1 MDGPETGLVRWS
13 PNASIDSF
21 LHVNLHHRVVQLYK
35 PTGYAKT
42 GLFEYQNV
50 SRHEDF
56 PTLTSFD
63 WSPTVSGVVAIG
75 TPTGV
80 VNLLKIDDDS
90 NAYVELNLKMSRT
103 CQAVAFSTSNLLAV
117 GLDRVRS
124 DRSLYIWDVNR
135 LSSSARPVDAASIGS
150 GATASAGGFPKDMEP
165 FGEPIEVREASVSVS
180 SVRFFEDNPS
190 TLVVG
195 IKGQGLRI
203 HDLRDPGL
211 HPLQFQTRCTNNL
224 AIDYADP
231 NYVASSALDH
241 PGIMVWDKRA
251 TSRSMASPLYLDAVD
266 VDELPWGGALRLDRA
281 VTPESEQAI
290 NESKASVI
298 RALRYC
304 RDHRGMLGVLSGSG
318 QLKVYETKHEYCP
331 PELIADHSPELL
343 EVRRSNEMDNQY
355 SDPRHKNERIVSFD
369 WVTIGSPAL
378 RPRVLV
384 LRANGSYD
392 ILEKP
397 SFTTTYPFKLIPW
410 TAPYRGLE
418 EGASYHAMMQ
428 FETNQATEVLYPVAF
443 EEALADIPIFA
454 SDATEIN
461 GAIQKAQKERA
472 AQIDADALAQAKT
485 SRLSPE
491 FYSAKT
497 VAKKLKILRAF
508 EKKHLRQPP
517 KKGAAQDARAGTAP
531 AAPTATAAATAA
543 STAGSLADLTDSTAS
558 LASVSGR
565 PLTSQELHESLLSST
580 LARQGFPSEAQAV
593 LDHVMLLR
601 AKERYLFHCARN
613 QEIVADD
620 PWLRDVWGWLGDAEA
635 AADGGDMTAH
645 YLDLSYM
652 GVAGIWFED
661 LGTNKDARI
670 YGIDPS
676 SSPSFPDASNWQRTI
691 SSICRKRGVRR
702 YEGVETR
709 KPHHRQLCLEICG
722 WGRPPA
728 SSLAANH
735 SGSDGADGSGETDT
749 ATERTTSYHTMAAA
763 QALFRGDNRQAVQIL
778 KMASTEHPELL
789 FVSLALQL
797 MGRRDEEGIK
807 NGAAGGGTVLG
818 ARGDRDQLDFDEA
831 LASKTDPYLRAISSL
846 IATGDWTTIAHQ
858 TSLPLRERVFVAV
871 RMFDDDQLSAWLR
884 DTLAEA
890 VRTGDVE
897 GLVLTGLT
905 EPAVDIWARY
915 VDKFHDVQT
924 ATLVM
929 SMAAPR
935 FVDDYRCT
943 AWRTAYRAYLQ
954 RHRAFFQRAKFEV
967 ESTKRSKG
975 AADGRPK
982 VAPPARQIALRC
994 VYCDAQTRLAVPPPA
1009 SGVGVGASASAS
1021 ASASGSGVLGSVVA
1035 LDNHNQ
1041 LPAKLAMAGVSCP
1054 NCKRHLPR
1062 CVVCLEIVGTPRS
1075 DRPEASAD
1083 ADTRLAA
1090 RFPTFCLKCDHV
1102 LHLDHARQWFS
1113 RHAECPVPECRCRCN
1128 FRANPELN
1136 YQ

>member
-13 PNASIDSF
+13 PNATIDSF
-21 LHVNLHHRVVQLYK
+21 LHVNLNHRIVQLFK

-42 GLFEYQNV
+42 GLFEYENV
-50 SRHEDF
+50 SKHEDF

-63 WSPTVSGVVAIG
+63 WSPTLPGVVAVG

-103 CQAVAFSTSNLLAV
+103 CQAVSFSTSNLLAV

-135 LSSSARPVDAASIGS
+135 LSSSTRPVDADNL
-150 GATASAGGFPKDMEP
+150 GGFGGLEN
-165 FGEPIEVREASVSVS
+165 FGEPIEVREPSVSVS
-180 SVRFFEDNPS
+180 SVRFFEDNPQ

-203 HDLRDPGL
+203 HDLRDSGS
-211 HPLQFQTRCTNNL
+211 HPLSFQTRCNNNL

-231 NYVASSALDH
+231 NYFASSALDH

-251 TSRSMASPLYLDAVD
+251 TNRSMASPLYLDAVD

-281 VTPESEQAI
+281 VTSESEQAI

-298 RALRYC
+298 RSLRYC
-304 RDHRGMLGVLSGSG
+304 RDHRGMLGVLSGTG

-331 PELIADHSPELL
+331 PEMRAAESPELL

-384 LRANGSYD
+384 LRANGNYD

-418 EGASYHAMMQ
+418 EGSSYHSMMQ
-428 FETNQATEVLYPVAF
+428 LETNQATEVLYPVAF

-461 GAIQKAQKERA
+461 GAIQKAQKDRA
-472 AQIDADALAQAKT
+472 AQIDADALEQAKK
-485 SRLSPE
+485 SKLPPE
-491 FYSAKT
+491 YFAAKT
-497 VAKKLKILRAF
+497 VAKKLKILRAY
-508 EKKHLRQPP
+508 EKQHLRSTTQART
-517 KKGAAQDARAGTAP
+517 GAAAFSSGR
-531 AAPTATAAATAA
+531 
-543 STAGSLADLTDSTAS
+543 ADLTDSTAS
-558 LASVSGR
+558 LASLSGR
-565 PLTSQELHESLLSST
+565 PLTSQELHESLLTST
-580 LARQGFPSEAQAV
+580 IARQGFPSEAQAV
-593 LDHVMLLR
+593 LDHIMLLR
-601 AKERYLFHCARN
+601 AKERYLFNCSLN

-620 PWLRDVWGWLGDAEA
+620 PWLRDVWGWVGDAEA
-635 AADGGDMTAH
+635 AATSGDMTAH
-645 YLDLSYM
+645 FLNLSYM

-661 LGTNKDARI
+661 LGASKDAREARI
-670 YGIDPS
+670 YGVDPATA
-676 SSPSFPDASNWQRTI
+676 PTFPDSSNWQRTI

-702 YEGVETR
+702 YEGVETK

-728 SSLAANH
+728 GSVANNTIANSGAADK
-735 SGSDGADGSGETDT
+735 DGA
-749 ATERTTSYHTMAAA
+749 AERTTSYHTMAAA

-797 MGRRDEEGIK
+797 MGRRDEESIK
-807 NGAAGGGTVLG
+807 NGAAGGGISMLG
-818 ARGDRDQLDFDEA
+818 GGGGSQLDFDEA

-871 RMFDDDQLSAWLR
+871 RMFDDDQLTVWLK

-890 VRTGDVE
+890 VATGDVE

-905 EPAVDIWARY
+905 APAVDIWARY
-915 VDKFHDVQT
+915 VEKFHDVQT

-975 AADGRPK
+975 SDGRPK

-994 VYCDAQTRLAVPPPA
+994 VYCDAQTRLATTSPA
-1009 SGVGVGASASAS
+1009 GHG
-1021 ASASGSGVLGSVVA
+1021 GVLQ
-1035 LDNHNQ
+1035 DT

-1136 YQ
+1136 YA

>member
-13 PNASIDSF
+13 PNAAIDSF
-21 LHVNLHHRVVQLYK
+21 MHVNLNHRVVQLYK

-42 GLFEYQNV
+42 GLFEFQNV
-50 SRHEDF
+50 SKHEDF

-63 WSPTVSGVVAIG
+63 WSPAIPGVVAIG
-75 TPTGV
+75 TPSGV

-90 NAYVELNLKMSRT
+90 NAYFELNLKMSRT
-103 CQAVAFSTSNLLAV
+103 CQAVSFSTSNLLAV

-150 GATASAGGFPKDMEP
+150 STATGSAGGFPKDIDP

-180 SVRFFEDNPS
+180 SVRFFEDNPN

-211 HPLQFQTRCTNNL
+211 HPLQFQTRCNNNL

-231 NYVASSALDH
+231 NYFASSALDH

-281 VTPESEQAI
+281 VTSESEQAI

-298 RALRYC
+298 RSLRYC

-331 PELIADHSPELL
+331 PEMVADHSPELL

-384 LRANGSYD
+384 LRANGNYD

-418 EGASYHAMMQ
+418 EGASYHSMMQ
-428 FETNQATEVLYPVAF
+428 LETNQATEVLYPVAF

-461 GAIQKAQKERA
+461 GAIQKAQKDRA
-472 AQIDADALAQAKT
+472 AQIDADALEQAKK
-485 SRLSPE
+485 SRLPPE
-491 FYSAKT
+491 YFSAKT
-497 VAKKLKILRAF
+497 VAKKLKILRQY
-508 EKKHLRQPP
+508 EKQHLRQQA
-517 KKGAAQDARAGTAP
+517 KKGGGAQAAGT
-531 AAPTATAAATAA
+531 TTG
-543 STAGSLADLTDSTAS
+543 STILSSSRTDLTDSTAS
-558 LASVSGR
+558 LASLSGR
-565 PLTSQELHESLLSST
+565 PLTSQELHESLLTST

-601 AKERYLFHCARN
+601 AKERYLFNCVLN

-620 PWLRDVWGWLGDAEA
+620 PWLRDVWGWVGDAEA
-635 AADGGDMTAH
+635 AVNSGDMAANG
-645 YLDLSYM
+645 LDLSYM

-661 LGTNKDARI
+661 LGANRDARI
-670 YGIDPS
+670 YGTGAT
-676 SSPSFPDASNWQRTI
+676 SSPSFPDASNWQHTI

-702 YEGVETR
+702 YEGVDTR
-709 KPHHRQLCLEICG
+709 KLHHRQLCLEICG

-728 SSLAANH
+728 SSLVN
-735 SGSDGADGSGETDT
+735 SNTEGNGNGNEKDT

-807 NGAAGGGTVLG
+807 NGAAGGGTILG
-818 ARGDRDQLDFDEA
+818 AQGDRDQLDFDEA
-831 LASKTDPYLRAISSL
+831 VASKTDPYLRAISSL

-858 TSLPLRERVFVAV
+858 ASLPLRERVFVAV
-871 RMFDDDQLSAWLR
+871 RMFSDDQLTVWLR

-975 AADGRPK
+975 ADGRPK

-994 VYCDAQTRLAVPPPA
+994 VYCDAQTRLAVPGSAGGGSSPN
-1009 SGVGVGASASAS
+1009 SSSTQGVVIP
-1021 ASASGSGVLGSVVA
+1021 

-1113 RHAECPVPECRCRCN
+1113 RHSECPVPECRCRCN
-1128 FRANPELN
+1128 FHANPELN
-1136 YQ
+1136 YK

>member
-13 PNASIDSF
+13 PNAAIDSF
-21 LHVNLHHRVVQLYK
+21 LHVNLNHRIVQLFK

-42 GLFEYQNV
+42 GLFEYENV
-50 SRHEDF
+50 SKHEDF

-63 WSPTVSGVVAIG
+63 WSPTLPGVVAVG

-90 NAYVELNLKMSRT
+90 NAYLELNLKMSRT
-103 CQAVAFSTSNLLAV
+103 CQAVSFSTNNLLAV

-135 LSSSARPVDAASIGS
+135 ISTSARPVDAASVHSGGGS
-150 GATASAGGFPKDMEP
+150 VVGGFPKDMDP
-165 FGEPIEVREASVSVS
+165 FGEPIEVREPSVSVS
-180 SVRFFEDNPS
+180 SVRFFEDNPN

-195 IKGQGLRI
+195 NKGQGLRI

-211 HPLQFQTRCTNNL
+211 HPLSFQTRCNNNL

-231 NYVASSALDH
+231 NYFASSALDH

-251 TSRSMASPLYLDAVD
+251 TNRSMASPVYLDAVD

-281 VTPESEQAI
+281 VTSESEQAI

-298 RALRYC
+298 RSLRYC

-331 PELIADHSPELL
+331 PEMRAPQSPELL

-418 EGASYHAMMQ
+418 EGSSYHSMMQ
-428 FETNQATEVLYPVAF
+428 LETNQATEVLYPVAF

-461 GAIQKAQKERA
+461 GAIQKAQKDRA
-472 AQIDADALAQAKT
+472 AQIDADALEQSKK
-485 SRLSPE
+485 SKLPPE
-491 FYSAKT
+491 YFAAKT
-497 VAKKLKILRAF
+497 VAKKLKILRAY
-508 EKKHLRQPP
+508 EKQHLRSTTPQGRP
-517 KKGAAQDARAGTAP
+517 G
-531 AAPTATAAATAA
+531 ATAFSSGRT
-543 STAGSLADLTDSTAS
+543 DLTDSTAS
-558 LASVSGR
+558 LASLSGR
-565 PLTSQELHESLLSST
+565 PLTSQELHESLLTST
-580 LARQGFPSEAQAV
+580 IARQGFPSEAQAV

-601 AKERYLFHCARN
+601 AKERYLFNCALN

-620 PWLRDVWGWLGDAEA
+620 PWLRAVWGWVGDAEA
-635 AADGGDMTAH
+635 AATSGDMAAH
-645 YLDLSYM
+645 FLDLSYM
-652 GVAGIWFED
+652 GVAGIWLED
-661 LGTNKDARI
+661 LGASKDSRI
-670 YGIDPS
+670 YGVDPATA
-676 SSPSFPDASNWQRTI
+676 PSFPDTSNWQRTI

-702 YEGVETR
+702 YEGVETK

-728 SSLAANH
+728 NSSSSSN
-735 SGSDGADGSGETDT
+735 SSDKDSS
-749 ATERTTSYHTMAAA
+749 TERTSSYHTMAAA

-778 KMASTEHPELL
+778 KMASTDHPELL

-797 MGRRDEEGIK
+797 MGRRDEESIK
-807 NGAAGGGTVLG
+807 NGAAGGGISMLG
-818 ARGDRDQLDFDEA
+818 GGGSGSQLDFDEA

-871 RMFDDDQLSAWLR
+871 RMFDDDQLTVWLR

-890 VRTGDVE
+890 VATGDVE

-915 VDKFHDVQT
+915 VEKFHDVQT

-975 AADGRPK
+975 ADGRPK

-994 VYCDAQTRLAVPPPA
+994 VYCDAQTRLATT
-1009 SGVGVGASASAS
+1009 GGTGHGGGGA
-1021 ASASGSGVLGSVVA
+1021 GL

-1113 RHAECPVPECRCRCN
+1113 RHSECPVPECRCRCN

-1136 YQ
+1136 YA